1 MKKIFAIIEL
11 EIDDDVNNVEDW
23 LLDMVDI
30 NLMQGETVTD
40 YYVAYSS
47 EHSDNILNQFKK

>member
-30 NLMQGETVTD
+30 NLMPGESVTD
-40 YYVAYSS
+40 YHVAYSS
-47 EHSDNILNQFKK
+47 EDSDNILNQFKK